1 MALLFKNLVGERV
14 LSATSL
20 DSSQTALFAHCTSLR
35 HQPVPGAVTLYAVN
49 MDSDPA
55 RLSLK
60 LTNREEG
67 GEVMQFILKLDDD
80 G

>member
-14 LSATSL
+14 LNVEMDPKQAI
-20 DSSQTALFAHCTSLR
+20 LFAHCTSLR
-35 HQPVPGAVTLYAVN
+35 RKPVPGAVTIYGAN
-49 MDSDPA
+49 MDEEPA

-60 LTNREEG
+60 LSKREEG
-67 GEVMQFILKLDDD
+67 GDIMQFILGHDHS